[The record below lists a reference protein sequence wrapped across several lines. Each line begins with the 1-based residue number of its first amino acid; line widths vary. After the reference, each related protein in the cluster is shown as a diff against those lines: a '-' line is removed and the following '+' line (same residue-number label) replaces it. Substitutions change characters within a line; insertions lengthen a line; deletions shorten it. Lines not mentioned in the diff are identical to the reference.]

1 MLGSISVG
9 SDTMTDAAFTLI
21 APYYDELMHNVP
33 YDFWVRYVLQLV
45 ERYRLRV
52 RSILDLACG
61 TGNVSSR
68 LAKLGY
74 EVWGIDISAPMIA
87 EARRKAQ
94 EEGLDI
100 HYEVQDAAQLELNRR
115 FDLVISLFDS
125 LNYILIPE
133 RLQEAF
139 RRVHTHLNPGG
150 ASIFDVNTEYALR
163 EGLFDQDN
171 LTSRRRLLYRW
182 KSRYDEESRLCTV
195 EMEFWL
201 RDERGE
207 VTHHFTEVHHQRA
220 YSLDELKLML
230 LHAGFDY
237 ARAFHA
243 YTLRPPNATTDR
255 VFFVATKW

>member
-1 MLGSISVG
+1 
-9 SDTMTDAAFTLI
+9 MTDAAFTLI

-52 RSILDLACG
+52 KSILDLACG
-61 TGNVSSR
+61 TGNVAMR
-68 LAKLGY
+68 LAGLGY

-94 EEGLDI
+94 EANLPI
-100 HYEVQDAAQLELNRR
+100 HYEVQDASQLELNRQ

-139 RRVHTHLNPGG
+139 RRVYAHLKPGG
-150 ASIFDVNTEYALR
+150 VFIFDVNTEYALR

-171 LTSRRRLLYRW
+171 LNSRRRLLYRW
-182 KSRYDEESRLCTV
+182 KSRYDEETRLCTV
-195 EMEFWL
+195 DMEFWL
-201 RDERGE
+201 RNDKGE
-207 VTHHFTEVHHQRA
+207 VVQHFVEVHRQRA
-220 YSLDELKLML
+220 YDLEELKRML
-230 LHAGFDY
+230 LQAGFDY

-255 VFFVATKW
+255 AFFVATKW